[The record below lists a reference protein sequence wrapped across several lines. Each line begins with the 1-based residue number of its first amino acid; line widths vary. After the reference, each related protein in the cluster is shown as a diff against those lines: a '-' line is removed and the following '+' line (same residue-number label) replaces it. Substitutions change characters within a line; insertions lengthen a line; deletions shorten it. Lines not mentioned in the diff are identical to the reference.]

1 MFVLTAARTMARLSA
16 TLILLTASFTS
27 FPARAD
33 SDYTKVCK
41 IGTDLK
47 ALAED
52 GNANSCRALAIA
64 SNLQAYQ
71 LGCQSARDENLV
83 MLTTP
88 IKIQEKSARV
98 TSGVPAPLLGQ
109 PYFPNSLVPARGLP
123 AANLIE
129 DDEVPP
135 LQRTPVKQTGD
146 IWVCGKHRVGC
157 GNAFDR
163 SFVETLMAGAQ
174 AAMVPLSSS
183 PMSAA
188 VSPGQE

>member
-1 MFVLTAARTMARLSA
+1 MARLSA

-98 TSGVPAPLLGQ
+98 TSASRPRCSGSRTSRTVSFPRVVCLPL
-109 PYFPNSLVPARGLP
+109 
-123 AANLIE
+123 
-129 DDEVPP
+129 
-135 LQRTPVKQTGD
+135 T
-146 IWVCGKHRVGC
+146 
-157 GNAFDR
+157 
-163 SFVETLMAGAQ
+163 
-174 AAMVPLSSS
+174 
-183 PMSAA
+183 
-188 VSPGQE
+188 